1 MKSNPKF
8 ISFFIILFTIFWSF
22 KNSIPTYNEENN
34 TLKKTDF
41 SIEKALSHVKNISIK
56 PHYPGT
62 EEHKNVQNYIVK
74 ELNKLGLTTEIQTK
88 TVFNKKWGAA
98 TTVEN
103 IIATIKGTNS
113 SKSLLLLSHYD
124 SNPHSALGASD
135 AGSGVATILEG
146 VRALLAKNEKTKND
160 IVILLSDAEEIGL
173 LGAKAFAESHSLAK
187 NIGLILNFEAR
198 GSGGPS
204 YMLLETNSKNSTLLK
219 EFLKAK
225 PNYPIA
231 NSLMYSI
238 YKMLPNDTDLTV
250 FRENNNIN
258 GFNFAFIGDHF
269 DYHSVQDNYNRLDRA
284 SLLHQADYFT
294 STVNHFANIDLS
306 NLTSTKDNVFVNFPF
321 VKMIHYP
328 FSWIGNLLGL
338 ASILFLIVTF
348 IGLKKGKL
356 SLIGIFKGFIPFLVS
371 LILCGGITFLL
382 WKLFLV
388 IHPAYKDILHGFTY
402 NGYQYIIAFVLLNCW
417 ILIKVYTKFK
427 DEKTIDLLIAP
438 ITIWLLINLLIYNYI
453 QGAGF
458 FIIPVFITIF
468 ILAIHIFTNIHK
480 GNKQILGALLSI
492 PIIYIFSPLLRMFPV
507 GLGLKSLFISAILL
521 VLLFGLLIPVL
532 HQQRKKILWI
542 HLFGFLTILM
552 FAFVTYNSNFS
563 IDKKKPNSL
572 VYIQNEDSNTAFWGT
587 YNKTL
592 DNYTKQIF
600 DKGYV
605 KGGIKNSE
613 TKSKYNTRFNYH
625 KKTDFKYI
633 KSTKVTISLD
643 TIIDDNRHLNFTI
656 KPERKINKLEL
667 FNNTEITIRRF
678 SVNGSLMYE
687 NKKLEQKTIVSYFMA
702 NTDSLLKFSL
712 ICDKNDQP
720 KFTTNAI
727 SYDLLTNE
735 NFSLTPRNDFMI
747 PMPFVTNDAII
758 CTKTIQL

>member
-1 MKSNPKF
+1 MKSNAKS
-8 ISFFIILFTIFWSF
+8 ISFFIILITIFWSY
-22 KNSIPTYNEENN
+22 KNSIPTYIEENN
-34 TLKKTDF
+34 SIKKTDF
-41 SIEKALSHVKNISIK
+41 SIDKALAHVKNISIK

-62 EEHKNVQNYIVK
+62 EEHKNVQNYIVNQ
-74 ELNKLGLTTEIQTK
+74 LNKLGLTTEIQTK

-103 IIATIKGTNS
+103 IIATIKGTNN

-173 LGAKAFAESHSLAK
+173 LGAQAFAEAHPLAK

-204 YMLLETNSKNSTLLK
+204 YMLLETNGKNSTLLK

-250 FRENNNIN
+250 FREQNNIN

-269 DYHSVQDNYNRLDRA
+269 DYHSSQDNYNRLDRA

-294 STVNHFANIDLS
+294 SSVNHFSNIDLS
-306 NLTSTKDNVFVNFPF
+306 NLTSTKDDVFVNFPF
-321 VKMIHYP
+321 VKMIRYP

-338 ASILFLIVTF
+338 ATVFFLMLTF
-348 IGLKKGKL
+348 IGLKQGKL

-371 LILCGGITFLL
+371 LFLCGGLTFVL
-382 WKLFLV
+382 WKLLLV

-402 NGYQYIIAFVLLNCW
+402 NGYQYIIAFILLNSW

-427 DEKTIDLLIAP
+427 NEKPLDLLIAP
-438 ITIWLLINLLIYNYI
+438 ITIWLLINLLIYTYL

-458 FIIPVFITIF
+458 FIIPVFIALF
-468 ILAIHIFTNIHK
+468 ILTVHLFTNIDK
-480 GNKQILGALLSI
+480 RNKQILGALLSI
-492 PIIYIFSPLLRMFPV
+492 PTLYMFAPLLRMFPV
-507 GLGLKSLFISAILL
+507 GLGLKSLFIAIILL
-521 VLLFGLLIPVL
+521 VLLFGLLIPVF
-532 HQQRKKILWI
+532 HQQRKKILWP
-542 HLFGFLTILM
+542 HFFGFLAILM
-552 FAFVTYNSNFS
+552 FAFATYNSGFS
-563 IDKKKPNSL
+563 VEKKKPNSL
-572 VYIQNEDSNTAFWGT
+572 VYIQNDDSNTAFWGT

-592 DNYTKQIF
+592 DSYTKQIF
-600 DKGYV
+600 DKDYE

-625 KKTDFKYI
+625 KKTTFKDI
-633 KSTKVTISLD
+633 KSIKVRVNLD
-643 TIIDDNRHLNFTI
+643 TIIENNRHLNFTI
-656 KPERKINKLEL
+656 TPEKKINKLEI
-667 FNNTEITIRRF
+667 FNHTEINSNYF
-678 SVNGSLMYE
+678 SVNGSIMYE

-702 NTDSLLKFSL
+702 NTDSLLNFSL